1 MKQKITD
8 KKLKDQR
15 FRKSERAIIKAL
27 FSSKRILGAR
37 VIVKRAKIS
46 RSTLNRHHG
55 SVCEIVS
62 NYEEYILEKYNRLM
76 LGLIRKKGIRVRTIY
91 YQILIF
97 VIKNRDVFKMV
108 IEKGDGKII
117 EKMVRKIE
125 PKLMEVYRLPKNCE
139 KILAVYEKEIIG
151 VVEGWMRGD
160 FKEDEMVILGDIMY
174 LTETMRSR
182 LMPLAK

>member
-1 MKQKITD
+1 
-8 KKLKDQR
+8 
-15 FRKSERAIIKAL
+15 
-27 FSSKRILGAR
+27 
-37 VIVKRAKIS
+37 
-46 RSTLNRHHG
+46 
-55 SVCEIVS
+55 
-62 NYEEYILEKYNRLM
+62 
-76 LGLIRKKGIRVRTIY
+76 
-91 YQILIF
+91 
-97 VIKNRDVFKMV
+97 MV